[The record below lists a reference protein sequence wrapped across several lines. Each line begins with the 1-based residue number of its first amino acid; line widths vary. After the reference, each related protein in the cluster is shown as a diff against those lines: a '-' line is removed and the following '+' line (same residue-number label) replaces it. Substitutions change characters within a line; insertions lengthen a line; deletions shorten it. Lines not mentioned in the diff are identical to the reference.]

1 MDFAKRVMLENA
13 TSFKER
19 REIMALTES
28 DASKVNGSLISNLYK
43 SAINKS
49 HINFDS
55 IPDSE
60 GDIEKYEG
68 YESMVQSLNLL
79 DELAEA
85 QKTKIPETKIVR
97 TAINNINNLKVY
109 YQRGIKTDND
119 FVVVQYN
126 TLVMACVEST
136 SLLISSYVDYL
147 RQVNELEVK
156 IVKNPKYNGGI
167 CLDCL
172 ERYNKMVIGG
182 DLEKVLKAD
191 SSNNFVGISTAAVL
205 TPALIAGGLLMILPL
220 MRELIFYYYNTRMQI
235 ADYLVLQSQFLE
247 LNKQVVESKKNISV
261 KEKNAILKKQQKVS
275 NDLLKMADKI
285 KVNHTLAEQ
294 KAKKELKA
302 EEAQWSLSSLSSQ
315 SASTDSNGFA
325 IL

>member
-60 GDIEKYEG
+60 GDIEQYEG
-68 YESMVQSLNLL
+68 YQSMIESLQLL
-79 DELAEA
+79 EELCVA
-85 QKTKIPETKIVR
+85 QKTKIPEINTVR

-109 YQRGIKTDND
+109 YQRGFKTDNQ
-119 FVVVQYN
+119 FAIVQYN
-126 TLVMACVEST
+126 TMVLACVEST

-147 RQVNELEVK
+147 RQVNQVEVK

-172 ERYNKMVIGG
+172 ERYNKMVISG

-235 ADYLVLQSQFLE
+235 SDYLVLQAQFLE
-247 LNKQVVESKKNISV
+247 LNKQVVESKKNISA
-261 KEKNAILKKQQKVS
+261 KERNAIIKKQQKVA

-302 EEAQWSLSSLSSQ
+302 EEAQWSLSSLSAQ
-315 SASTDSNGFA
+315 SASSDSNGFA